1 MLLVRL
7 GFERLQL
14 GVFDPCVLTLSDL
27 VAAHGLVALDHDL
40 TDWTKDLIAHPRAAL
55 FVQQLK
61 ANITIRGSAVCHWHG
76 DFIDRLPARVYDK
89 GNRRVQPEPY
99 SSPLTRP

>member
-61 ANITIRGSAVCHWHG
+61 ANITIRDQPFATGTVILSIGCPLGSMTKATVEFSRSH
-76 DFIDRLPARVYDK
+76 IPVR
-89 GNRRVQPEPY
+89 
-99 SSPLTRP
+99 